1 MNEKDKQKTKLMKK
15 SHFSILCVSLAF
27 LFASF
32 AQAGEN
38 RSTETKNNSAVATV
52 APLEGR
58 VIDKNTHETLA
69 GVKIIVDGQKV
80 YTDLDGHFV
89 ITNVAPRKLQ
99 LKASMISYED
109 QIIEVEPQNMS
120 SVQIQLEQF

>member
-38 RSTETKNNSAVATV
+38 RSTEKKTIQ
-52 APLEGR
+52 L
-58 VIDKNTHETLA
+58 L
-69 GVKIIVDGQKV
+69 
-80 YTDLDGHFV
+80 
-89 ITNVAPRKLQ
+89 LQ
-99 LKASMISYED
+99 LLLSKVGLLTRTRMKRW
-109 QIIEVEPQNMS
+109 QV
-120 SVQIQLEQF
+120 